1 MINLS
6 RKSSTTYDYSAYI
19 TLEAGVTEY
28 IEIPKVS
35 INKKGVIDIGWQ
47 SDDGITL
54 YGTLSEKYA
63 DEDTLWD
70 EMSDGEEVN
79 RTIRCIKAVN
89 TTDISQH
96 LYIRVILC

>member
-1 MINLS
+1 MLKLE
-6 RKSSTTYDYSAYI
+6 RKNTAYDYSVCI
-19 TLEAGVTEY
+19 ELEAGATEY

-47 SDDGITL
+47 SEDGITL
-54 YGTLSEKYA
+54 YGTLSENYNA
-63 DEDTLWD
+63 EDTLWD
-70 EMSDGEEVN
+70 EIIDGEELN

-89 TTDISQH
+89 TAKTSQH

>member
-6 RKSSTTYDYSAYI
+6 RKNTAFDYSAYF

-54 YGTLSEKYA
+54 YGTLSEKYNA
-63 DEDTLWD
+63 EDTLWD
-70 EMSDGEEVN
+70 EIISKEEIN
-79 RTIRCIKAVN
+79 RTIRYIKAVN

>member
-1 MINLS
+1 MLKLE
-6 RKSSTTYDYSAYI
+6 RKNTAFDYSAYI

-47 SDDGITL
+47 SEDGITL
-54 YGTLSEKYA
+54 YGTLSENYNA
-63 DEDTLWD
+63 EDTLWD

-89 TTDISQH
+89 TAEMSQH

>member
-1 MINLS
+1 MLKLE
-6 RKSSTTYDYSAYI
+6 RKNTAFDYSAYI
-19 TLEAGVTEY
+19 TLEAGATEY

-47 SDDGITL
+47 SEDGITL
-54 YGTLSEKYA
+54 YGTLSENYNA
-63 DEDTLWD
+63 EDTLWD

-89 TTDISQH
+89 TAKTSQH